1 MVCRAQAAQH
11 RIADDTRVH
20 GGGRQGALLLHLV
33 GGVVLH
39 PTEKAARQVVECL
52 KQAIVDIAPIDDVE
66 AARLHQAPPLG
77 PLRPV
82 AGRDRDIDGPLAQDG
97 KRHMHLRGPM
107 LVVLPQGPG
116 HARQG
121 GQEAAIDG
129 GQVGRRG
136 LLGQRQ
142 VRAQAGPQRGQD
154 LVQQGRVEDVG
165 RFTQGTQGRLADP
178 EALLH
183 GGQGRRLLQAPQ
195 AGHHRVKE
203 VQQQQAGILIVEQ
216 LPVPGAVPLRR
227 GAVEVVK
234 SGPSRRKYLNP
245 WRVSSDSEGGRQSPM
260 SMSFF
265 LERGGGACASRVRVY
280 RISRSPD
287 APSARIVPD
296 TSAQS
301 YERTLLDEL
310 NAGHRHELVYFDTL
324 LGPGT
329 ASLAAGFP
337 AVSVIVND
345 SVTADVLKHLA
356 AGGTKLVAT
365 RSTGFNH
372 IDVRAARELGIQV
385 VRVVDYSPNSV
396 AEFAV
401 GLLLALNRKIPRA
414 YNRTREGNF
423 QLDGLMGFDL
433 VGRTVG
439 VIGTGKIGT
448 IFARIMAGF
457 GCKLLGFDQRHS
469 PEFERL
475 GGRYADAEQL
485 QAEADI
491 VSLHCPLTPQT
502 HHIVN
507 ARTLARAKRGAL
519 LINTSRGGL
528 VDTEAAIEALKSGQ
542 LGGMAIDVYEQE
554 AGLFFR
560 DLSSTVIA
568 DDVIQRLVSFPN
580 VIVTGHQA
588 FFTREALGTIL
599 DTTLTSIAEFAA
611 GHPLA
616 NEMDAPMGQGP
627 ASVRGRMRLVT
638 PSCRWCSEAGIGN
651 AEEVPGQ
658 RH

>member
-1 MVCRAQAAQH
+1 M
-11 RIADDTRVH
+11 RV
-20 GGGRQGALLLHLV
+20 
-33 GGVVLH
+33 
-39 PTEKAARQVVECL
+39 
-52 KQAIVDIAPIDDVE
+52 AI
-66 AARLHQAPPLG
+66 
-77 PLRPV
+77 
-82 AGRDRDIDGPLAQDG
+82 
-97 KRHMHLRGPM
+97 
-107 LVVLPQGPG
+107 
-116 HARQG
+116 
-121 GQEAAIDG
+121 
-129 GQVGRRG
+129 
-136 LLGQRQ
+136 
-142 VRAQAGPQRGQD
+142 
-154 LVQQGRVEDVG
+154 
-165 RFTQGTQGRLADP
+165 F
-178 EALLH
+178 
-183 GGQGRRLLQAPQ
+183 
-195 AGHHRVKE
+195 
-203 VQQQQAGILIVEQ
+203 
-216 LPVPGAVPLRR
+216 
-227 GAVEVVK
+227 
-234 SGPSRRKYLNP
+234 
-245 WRVSSDSEGGRQSPM
+245 
-260 SMSFF
+260 
-265 LERGGGACASRVRVY
+265 
-280 RISRSPD
+280 
-287 APSARIVPD
+287 
-296 TSAQS
+296 SAQS

-372 IDVRAARELGIQV
+372 IDVRAARELGIKV

-423 QLDGLMGFDL
+423 ELDGLMGFDL

-457 GCKLLGFDQRHS
+457 GCKLIGFDQRHS

-475 GGRYADAEQL
+475 GGRYADAEQI

-599 DTTLTSIAEFAA
+599 DTTLTSITEFAA

-616 NEMDAPMGQGP
+616 NEIEAP
-627 ASVRGRMRLVT
+627 
-638 PSCRWCSEAGIGN
+638 
-651 AEEVPGQ
+651 
-658 RH
+658 